1 MQEVTEPREIETM
14 KSCRYKWCR
23 YKGRIGGVDSC
34 DYCFIT
40 GHVRGCKI
48 SECTHALEEGKSRR
62 EVAHERQQYGIF

>member
-1 MQEVTEPREIETM
+1 MQEATEDKVIETM
-14 KSCRYKWCR
+14 KYCRFKWCR
-23 YKGRIGGVDSC
+23 YKGRIGGVESC